1 VTRDP
6 FGMLTHDRYDWA
18 NTAGQVRLDW
28 TLGARTSASVQLR
41 GSEHR
46 VHRGYQMTYGS
57 PDPDDD
63 IAAAI
68 DTLQRVL
75 DPSLW
80 PDDQNQIQEWT
91 LETTGSY
98 AAATRHHLKGAV
110 DVSRLTSQFRL
121 GGRFLRPLSFRDTR
135 WQVPAKARL
144 PHPGAAHP
152 GRSRRPVCSALGR
165 GHHGNEA

>member
-46 VHRGYQMTYGS
+46 VHRGCQMTYGS

-68 DTLQRVL
+68 DTLQRAL